1 MMIRGS
7 SARCYACGQS
17 QEESCGTCTRVATAT
32 ALPSRLL
39 SAVLQNGTFG
49 RCGFSGLGL
58 TPLGAPERRPQAMTS
73 LNRQIHENPF

>member
-39 SAVLQNGTFG
+39 SVVLQKFRFG
-49 RCGFSGLGL
+49 AAGGFSGLYSTSLVRQGD
-58 TPLGAPERRPQAMTS
+58 APEPLQA
-73 LNRQIHENPF
+73 

>member
-39 SAVLQNGTFG
+39 SAVLQSSVLALRVFRAFHSTSLERQGD
-49 RCGFSGLGL
+49 
-58 TPLGAPERRPQAMTS
+58 APEPLQA
-73 LNRQIHENPF
+73 